1 MSTKKEEVKAT
12 SVEETKVEEVK
23 PVETVIEPTE
33 TEMTKEG
40 MLASET
46 SLVKEWKEEEGE
58 KYTLG
63 VDPSWKE
70 ETKEISFYDDA
81 NREVSEEEA
90 TFLTDELITKIKNSH
105 VYNEVMSY
113 KKQLVIKYG
122 DLEVVYSNEKAKE
135 LLK

>member
-33 TEMTKEG
+33 TEKQVETKE
-40 MLASET
+40 E
-46 SLVKEWKEEEGE
+46 V
-58 KYTLG
+58 
-63 VDPSWKE
+63 V
-70 ETKEISFYDDA
+70 TKEISFYDDA
-81 NREVSEEEA
+81 NREVSEDDG
-90 TFLTDELITKIKNSH
+90 LTPDPELITKIKNSH
-105 VYNEVMSY
+105 VYNEVIHY

>member
-12 SVEETKVEEVK
+12 SVEETKVEEVVTELDIVAEESNVK
-23 PVETVIEPTE
+23 DLEPSKTEEPSKSLETVNPEIK
-33 TEMTKEG
+33 KE
-40 MLASET
+40 
-46 SLVKEWKEEEGE
+46 V
-58 KYTLG
+58 
-63 VDPSWKE
+63 
-70 ETKEISFYDDA
+70 SFYDDA

>member
-12 SVEETKVEEVK
+12 SVEETKVEEVVK

-33 TEMTKEG
+33 TEQVETKE
-40 MLASET
+40 E
-46 SLVKEWKEEEGE
+46 V
-58 KYTLG
+58 
-63 VDPSWKE
+63 VP
-70 ETKEISFYDDA
+70 KEISFYDDA
-81 NREVSEEEA
+81 NREVSEDDG
-90 TFLTDELITKIKNSH
+90 LTPDPELITKIKNSH
-105 VYNEVMSY
+105 VYNEVIHY